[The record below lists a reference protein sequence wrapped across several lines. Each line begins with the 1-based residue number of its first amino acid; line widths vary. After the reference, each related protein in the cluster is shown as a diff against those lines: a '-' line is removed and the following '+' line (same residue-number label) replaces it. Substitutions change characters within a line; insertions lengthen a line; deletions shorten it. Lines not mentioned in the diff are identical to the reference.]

1 MVPEVCHIPE
11 HKDSTPLFEMPDGA
25 VILHRDCYVTEIER
39 EDYNSRKLCRL
50 YYVEIPLSSFI

>member
-1 MVPEVCHIPE
+1 MVPEVCHILE

-39 EDYNSRKLCRL
+39 ERRLQLPQTLQVVLC
-50 YYVEIPLSSFI
+50 